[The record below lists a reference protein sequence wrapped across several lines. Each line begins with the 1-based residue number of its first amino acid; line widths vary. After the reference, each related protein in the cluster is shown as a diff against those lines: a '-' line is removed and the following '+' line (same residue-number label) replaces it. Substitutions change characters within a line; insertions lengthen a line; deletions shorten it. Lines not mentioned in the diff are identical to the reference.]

1 MSAITIS
8 GWGWQEYRKRLIT
21 GEEIVDTCVRFNRF
35 QHFLW
40 RCWLVVLR
48 IFAPGNLNIR
58 EYVLRDL
65 ASGKPD
71 NARKICRVMKLLAPE
86 GIWLEGA
93 TYWFE
98 DTCSFLDVW
107 LDEFTQKFEIMFT
120 VKWRIKNL
128 SKIITDNFRKLSY
141 RDATGIWRPP
151 PMGDVADRKIEALQG
166 ERPEWFGMI
175 GNVIKMRL
183 PTGLLGY
190 EILTACCK
198 LNWHCQ
204 PQHDFVT
211 VKDGVISKEY
221 KFFIDNAHKYKNL
234 WAEIRDS
241 VQWVR
246 IKNLIGW
253 GR

>member
-86 GIWLEGA
+86 GVWLEGA

-141 RDATGIWRPP
+141 KDAQGIWRPP

-166 ERPEWFGMI
+166 DREEWEGTI
-175 GNVIKMRL
+175 GNIKKSKVYD
-183 PTGLLGY
+183 GSIEY
-190 EILTACCK
+190 VVDTAPVR

-204 PQHDFVT
+204 ADWDV
-211 VKDGVISKEY
+211 VYVVNGDIDSYY

-234 WAEIRDS
+234 WAEIVDS
-241 VQWVR
+241 VRWVR

-253 GR
+253 K